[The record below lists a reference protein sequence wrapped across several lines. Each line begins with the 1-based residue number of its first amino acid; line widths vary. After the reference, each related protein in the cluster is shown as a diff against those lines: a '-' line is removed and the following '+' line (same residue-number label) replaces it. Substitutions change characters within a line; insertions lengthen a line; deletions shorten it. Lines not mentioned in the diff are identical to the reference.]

1 MVKEGKISR
10 EDFEA
15 FKIGV
20 ERLKELQREL
30 NSLNTKKFK
39 SDADAIRVKLKNVS
53 EIPNIERG
61 IKILKLKIANK
72 YKPVKKRRGGGG
84 SAAVSGISNDIKDIK
99 KDLEQNL
106 PEIKS
111 AIKKLG
117 KKVEDFKDQG
127 QDLSLK
133 IIPVNLKRKLRKNR
147 KRKSNQK
154 KVKIQSEMKR
164 KRKNR
169 KNKVRRKK
177 AKVAKIKKAKIV
189 KKIKPTKKVK
199 HKKFVRKLKA
209 PEAKKKKIRRHRKRA
224 SSVKSKVKQKKA
236 VKKSSESTGNND
248 IKNKII
254 KILANKKAL
263 SLNQI
268 KKKLG
273 KIGIKKGKREI
284 VKYLKM
290 IEKEGKIKEVKR

>member
-1 MVKEGKISR
+1 MAKEGKISR

-30 NSLNTKKFK
+30 NSLDTKKFK
-39 SDADAIRVKLKNVS
+39 SDADAIRAKLKNVS

-61 IKILKLKIANK
+61 IKILKLKISNK
-72 YKPVKKRRGGGG
+72 YHPTTKKRRSRG
-84 SAAVSGISNDIKDIK
+84 SSGAVSGISDDIKDIK

-117 KKVEDFKDQG
+117 KKVEDFKDKG

-147 KRKSNQK
+147 KRRAK
-154 KVKIQSEMKR
+154 KKIVKIKSEMRK

-177 AKVAKIKKAKIV
+177 MKISHEKPIKVVKKTKSKKVVPAKTAVVKKKRARRKHSPAKTKKIV
-189 KKIKPTKKVK
+189 KQSGKI
-199 HKKFVRKLKA
+199 
-209 PEAKKKKIRRHRKRA
+209 
-224 SSVKSKVKQKKA
+224 SN
-236 VKKSSESTGNND
+236 SE
-248 IKNKII
+248 IKGKII
-254 KILANKKAL
+254 KILTHKKAL
-263 SLNQI
+263 GLNEIQ
-268 KKKLG
+268 KRLG
-273 KIGIKKGKREI
+273 KMGVKKSKNEIIKYI
-284 VKYLKM
+284 KM
-290 IEKEGKIKEVKR
+290 IEKEGRIKEVKK